1 MDSLTCITASGSG
14 KSRCKGHIVGCAKKT
29 ATPQNLLIP
38 ECTRQGRLFLPC
50 LGERTLKPIIVIM
63 SVALIGLVGIQ
74 LYWINSAVKLR
85 EQRFH
90 TAVNE
95 SLNGVVYQYDKLMTA
110 DRLSMQM
117 DFEQRRRRILM
128 QMDSINRAISATQSG
143 PAGKERILL
152 DDKPSW
158 RDYNPDLQID
168 VYEEFLVDSGGQM
181 VKRSRQRQFKTP
193 VFAPLMPPRNME
205 QADRTKF
212 AADSMQHAR
221 LVSTHWLEKRAEMVN
236 EIFEELV
243 NADLNVAQEEFDPK
257 VLDSLLRQQFA
268 DRGIGASYVFGVFDP
283 FMNPFHSDAQD
294 NDWDGLLASQH
305 RVNLT
310 PGNVFNPPMYLS
322 VFFPD
327 EGRYLL
333 RTMWLLLTGSA
344 LLIAVIIFSFSYTV
358 STIYRQKHISEI
370 KNDFINNMTHELKT
384 PISTISLA
392 CQALADPDIKGRP
405 GIVDNY
411 VRVIGDE
418 NKRLAMV
425 VENVLRTAVMD
436 KGELKL
442 KIQELDMHGII
453 TKVSETMRL
462 QVAQKGGEIS
472 LELNATEP
480 SVEADQ
486 VHLTNVVFNL
496 IDNALKYTENVPEIK
511 VGTRNAENGVILFVE
526 DNGIGISKENQ
537 KRIFEKLYRVPT
549 GNVHN
554 VKGFGLGLSYVQ
566 AIVEKHHG
574 WVTVQSELGKG
585 SRFEIFVP
593 NFYSRDE

>member
-1 MDSLTCITASGSG
+1 
-14 KSRCKGHIVGCAKKT
+14 
-29 ATPQNLLIP
+29 
-38 ECTRQGRLFLPC
+38 
-50 LGERTLKPIIVIM
+50 M

-74 LYWINSAVKLR
+74 LYYINSAVKLR

-128 QMDSINRAISATQSG
+128 QMDSINRAISSTQSG
-143 PAGKERILL
+143 PTRQERIKV
-152 DDKPSW
+152 DDRPTWK
-158 RDYNPDLQID
+158 DYDPDLQID

-181 VKRSRQRQFKTP
+181 VKRSRQRQFRTP
-193 VFAPLMPPRNME
+193 VFAPLMPPRNLGE
-205 QADRTKF
+205 ADRSKF
-212 AADSMQHAR
+212 EADSVLHAR
-221 LVSTHWLEKRAEMVN
+221 LATMQWLEKRAGMVN

-243 NADLNVAQEEFDPK
+243 NADLNVAQEEVDPK

-268 DRGIGASYVFGVFDP
+268 NHGIGAGYVFGIFDP
-283 FMNPFHSDAQD
+283 FMNPFHAEVRDSE
-294 NDWDGLLASQH
+294 WDGLVASPH

-310 PGNVFNPPMYLS
+310 PGNVLSPPMYLS
-322 VFFPD
+322 VYFPG
-327 EGRYLL
+327 EGRYLVQ
-333 RTMWLLLTGSA
+333 TMWLLLTGSA
-344 LLIAVIIFSFSYTV
+344 LLLLVIIFSFSYTV
-358 STIYRQKHISEI
+358 GTIYRQKKVSEI

-392 CQALADPDIKGRP
+392 CQALSDPDIKGRA

-411 VRVIGDE
+411 IRVIGDE

-442 KIQELDMHGII
+442 KTTQLDLHDII
-453 TKVSETMRL
+453 RKVTETMRL
-462 QVAQKGGEIS
+462 QVQQKGGEVT
-472 LELNATEP
+472 LELNATAP
-480 SVEADQ
+480 LVEADQ

-496 IDNALKYTENVPEIK
+496 IDNALKYTENVPEIR
-511 VGTRNAENGVILFVE
+511 VGTRNVDNGVVLFVE
-526 DNGIGISKENQ
+526 DNGIGISRENQ

-574 WVTVQSELGKG
+574 RVTVQSEMGKG
-585 SRFEIFVP
+585 SRFEVFIP
-593 NFYSRDE
+593 HRHNGGG